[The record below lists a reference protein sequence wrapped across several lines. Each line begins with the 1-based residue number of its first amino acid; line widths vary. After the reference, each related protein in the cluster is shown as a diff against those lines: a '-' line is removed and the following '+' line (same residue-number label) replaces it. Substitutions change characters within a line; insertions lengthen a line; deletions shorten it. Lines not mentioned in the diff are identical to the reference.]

1 MGTLCQTPPP
11 CCETKTVK
19 DAPAGSENLNGEYR
33 LKESVDNKP
42 HENCA
47 DGCVYTKG
55 DDEYCFMNV
64 PIAQAATIDCD
75 ATTGGP
81 IGPETSPAGSGAPTG
96 GPEGSTAP
104 GGQGGT
110 TAPGGQGGTTAP
122 GGAGGETTPGGAG
135 TTLNPAER
143 GQAAQD
149 AKDQAAKDKAEAEAT
164 QEAAQNSAN
173 TADDV
178 GEKIDKVA
186 NAASGTTSGATTPAN
201 NGRVKR
207 QAATTQGIPTFTV
220 PSSCAS
226 FLLMVKEFNTQMGLK
241 TKTGFKTA
249 SAIGSALTQVDEAG
263 ISCEASDV
271 AELQA
276 VKVEVV
282 AAKAVATTAVI
293 EQQQKIKEA
302 IETIN
307 NAIATILEVNIILE
321 NIGMTAFADP
331 GTTLATVTAP
341 TLPPVAAETT
351 PVAGAAETTAP
362 AGGAQETTPGA
373 GGPEATTPGGAQ
385 ETTQGP
391 GGERTTGGAGGVE
404 ATTPGGAQETTQGPG
419 GEGTTGMPG
428 E

>member
-81 IGPETSPAGSGAPTG
+81 VGPETSPAGSGAPTG
-96 GPEGSTAP
+96 GVEGTTGPGGQEGTAAPVGQQGSSAP
-104 GGQGGT
+104 GGT
-110 TAPGGQGGTTAP
+110 
-122 GGAGGETTPGGAG
+122 GGETTPGGVG

-143 GQAAQD
+143 GQAAQK
-149 AKDQAAKDKAEAEAT
+149 AQAQATEDKAEAEAT
-164 QEAAQNSAN
+164 QEAAQKSAD

-178 GEKIDKVA
+178 GEKIDKVV
-186 NAASGTTSGATTPAN
+186 NAASTTTTSGATTPAN

-207 QAATTQGIPTFTV
+207 QADTTQGIPSFTV

-226 FLLMVKEFNTQMGLK
+226 FLSMVKEFNKQIGLK

-249 SAIGSALTQVDEAG
+249 SAIGSALTQVNEAD

-307 NAIATILEVNIILE
+307 EAIATILEVNIILE
-321 NIGMTAFADP
+321 NIGMTAFAHP

-341 TLPPVAAETT
+341 TLPAVAAETT
-351 PVAGAAETTAP
+351 PAAGAA
-362 AGGAQETTPGA
+362 ETTPGA

-385 ETTQGP
+385 ETTQGT
-391 GGERTTGGAGGVE
+391 GAEGTTGGAE
-404 ATTPGGAQETTQGPG
+404 ATTPGGAQETTPG
-419 GEGTTGMPG
+419 A
-428 E
+428 

>member
-1 MGTLCQTPPP
+1 MG
-11 CCETKTVK
+11 
-19 DAPAGSENLNGEYR
+19 
-33 LKESVDNKP
+33 
-42 HENCA
+42 
-47 DGCVYTKG
+47 
-55 DDEYCFMNV
+55 
-64 PIAQAATIDCD
+64 
-75 ATTGGP
+75 
-81 IGPETSPAGSGAPTG
+81 
-96 GPEGSTAP
+96 
-104 GGQGGT
+104 
-110 TAPGGQGGTTAP
+110 
-122 GGAGGETTPGGAG
+122 
-135 TTLNPAER
+135 
-143 GQAAQD
+143 
-149 AKDQAAKDKAEAEAT
+149 
-164 QEAAQNSAN
+164 

-178 GEKIDKVA
+178 GEKIDKVV
-186 NAASGTTSGATTPAN
+186 NAASTTTTSGATTPAN

-207 QAATTQGIPTFTV
+207 QADTTQGIPSFTV

-226 FLLMVKEFNTQMGLK
+226 FLSMVKEFNKQIGLK

-249 SAIGSALTQVDEAG
+249 SAIGSALTQVNEAD

-307 NAIATILEVNIILE
+307 EAIATILEVNIILE

-341 TLPPVAAETT
+341 TLPAVAVETT

-362 AGGAQETTPGA
+362 AGGAQETTPGG

-385 ETTQGP
+385 ETTP
-391 GGERTTGGAGGVE
+391 GAGGAQE
-404 ATTPGGAQETTQGPG
+404 TTPGAGGAQETTQGPG
-419 GEGTTGMPG
+419 GEGTTGMSG

>member
-110 TAPGGQGGTTAP
+110 TAPGGQQGTTAP

-226 FLLMVKEFNTQMGLK
+226 FLLMVKEFNSQMGLK

-249 SAIGSALTQVDEAG
+249 SAIGNALTQVDEAG

-341 TLPPVAAETT
+341 TLPAVAAETT

-373 GGPEATTPGGAQ
+373 KA
-385 ETTQGP
+385 
-391 GGERTTGGAGGVE
+391 V
-404 ATTPGGAQETTQGPG
+404 
-419 GEGTTGMPG
+419 MPMF
-428 E
+428 